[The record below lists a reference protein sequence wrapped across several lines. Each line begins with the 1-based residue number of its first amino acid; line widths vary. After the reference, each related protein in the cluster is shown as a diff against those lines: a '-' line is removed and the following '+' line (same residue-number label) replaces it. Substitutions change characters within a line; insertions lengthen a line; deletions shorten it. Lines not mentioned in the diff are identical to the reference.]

1 MRDIHVRLRPGK
13 DDDIATWYQALDHKS
28 ATVREAL
35 RRQMRQVEDSAWR
48 ATRTDARGARN
59 TVQFRD
65 GELIATIDR
74 VVKEAVVEAMSREL
88 DELHARISA
97 VVRKALA
104 QGKAE
109 AAGGGNENP
118 ELAARL
124 DEQLDSF
131 FG

>member
-1 MRDIHVRLRPGK
+1 M
-13 DDDIATWYQALDHKS
+13 
-28 ATVREAL
+28 
-35 RRQMRQVEDSAWR
+35 
-48 ATRTDARGARN
+48 
-59 TVQFRD
+59 VQFRD

-124 DEQLDSF
+124 DEQLDAF